1 MAALLPP
8 FDAFSIGRRYVCK
21 GSRREIERP
30 APAADTPPSEPEPV
44 IHMNNRVA
52 RPRRE
57 SSIGLCAALLAA
69 SALWLAGV
77 LAQTAAAAEPMK
89 IGIVGAGK
97 MGGGLAEL
105 WAKAGH
111 EVMLSSRHPEELKA
125 QAQALGPNV
134 HVGTA
139 REAAAFGPVVVVA
152 MPYGQ
157 WPQVGAEIKSETAG
171 KTVIDLTNP
180 YPDRDGAMAEQARK
194 EGTGVADPKYLPG
207 AHLVRAFNS
216 IIYTNLSRLAH
227 RTGDLVAIPVA
238 GDDERAVA
246 VTSQLVRDAGFEPV
260 TVGPLSS
267 ARLFD
272 VDSPVYV
279 KVMTA
284 TELRKQLGLPPR

>member
-1 MAALLPP
+1 MKNRVDSFRGAAFSRLCALLVVIC
-8 FDAFSIGRRYVCK
+8 SISFAGL
-21 GSRREIERP
+21 P
-30 APAADTPPSEPEPV
+30 AS
-44 IHMNNRVA
+44 
-52 RPRRE
+52 
-57 SSIGLCAALLAA
+57 
-69 SALWLAGV
+69 
-77 LAQTAAAAEPMK
+77 TAVAAEPAK

-111 EVMLSSRHPEELKA
+111 EVMISSRHPEELKA

-157 WPQVGAEIKSETAG
+157 WPQVADEIKSATAG

-180 YPDRDGAMAEQARK
+180 YPDRDGPMAEQARK

-216 IIYTNLSRLAH
+216 IIYTNLSKLAH
-227 RTGDLVAIPVA
+227 RSGDLAAIPIA

-246 VTSQLVRDAGFEPV
+246 VTGQLVRDAGFEPV
-260 TVGPLSS
+260 VVGPLSS

-272 VDSPVYV
+272 VDTPVYV
-279 KVMTA
+279 KVLTA
-284 TELRKQLGLPPR
+284 TELRKQLNLPAR